1 MVMIMFNVN
10 KFFLSSTAC
19 IFLAAGI
26 VHSAFAVDPVQ
37 ITVTGNIVAS
47 PCVIDTGSESL
58 NISLGDQLQSADL
71 NAAGSGSAWVPINV
85 VFKSC
90 PAGTSTITATFH
102 GTADA
107 GDPNTLYSNTAVD
120 AGEDKAA
127 KNIAVQ
133 LEGLANEAYGN
144 GKTATID
151 IASAGTTP
159 TFKMH
164 TRAFSKDGGATP
176 GKISSVIT
184 MSFTY
189 N

>member
-1 MVMIMFNVN
+1 MFNLN
-10 KFFLSSTAC
+10 KIVLSSAAC
-19 IFLAAGI
+19 LFIAAGM
-26 VHSAFAVDPVQ
+26 VHSAFAADPVQ

-47 PCVIDTGSESL
+47 PCVIDTNNEVFTVP
-58 NISLGDQLQSADL
+58 LGDLQSADL
-71 NAAGSGSAWVPINV
+71 NAAGSSSAWVPISV
-85 VFKSC
+85 KFESC
-90 PAGTSTITATFH
+90 PAGTSSITATFH
-102 GTADA
+102 GTSDA
-107 GDPNTLYSNTAVD
+107 GDVATLYSNTAVD
-120 AGEDKAA
+120 EGPDKAA
-127 KNIAVQ
+127 THIAVQ
-133 LEGLANEAYGN
+133 LEGLAGEPYGD

-159 TFKMH
+159 TFKLQ